1 VKQPS
6 RNAVR
11 RRIRIAMEKTEMG
24 VKTKGTQMYVRIQN
38 SNGYSM
44 VQVGCP
50 TGITGLG
57 GAASKIDDT
66 CLDDEEMQYEPGM
79 PDPGQITVNLNFD
92 PSKVSHQ
99 ELWDLF
105 NSQEKV
111 PWAIGWPDGKDIPPT
126 VDMSGTITYP
136 STRTF
141 TSFDGYIAD
150 LPLDF
155 AKNALVTSQMQVQRS
170 GPRTMHYKV

>member
-1 VKQPS
+1 MS
-6 RNAVR
+6 
-11 RRIRIAMEKTEMG
+11 KT
-24 VKTKGTQMYVRIQN
+24 TKGTQLYLRIQN

-57 GAASKIDDT
+57 GAASQVDDT
-66 CLDDEEMQYEPGM
+66 CLDDEEMKYKPGM
-79 PDPGQITVNLNFD
+79 PNPGQMTVNLNFD
-92 PSKVSHQ
+92 PAVISHQ

-105 NSQEKV
+105 NSQEVV
-111 PWAIGWPDGKDIPPT
+111 PWVVGWSDGKDIPPT

-136 STRTF
+136 TTRTF

-155 AKNALVTSQMQVQRS
+155 AINSLVKSTMQVQRS
-170 GPRTMHYKV
+170 GPRTMHYKA